1 MVNIRYAIENDFD
14 YIYKLSSKNS
24 NLLGFVHPMEIREAI
39 KNNKIVVS
47 TIDDNLCG
55 FCIFNPLKKTPTLLT
70 VQVIC
75 VDTEYRGNGIAKS
88 IISFLKEKYG
98 RDIKATCI
106 KDSDSEKFWSK
117 IARKYEELP
126 GNKRAICRYIIETN
140 KNKLF

>member
-1 MVNIRYAIENDFD
+1 MLEIKYAVEDNFDF
-14 YIYKLSSKNS
+14 IYKLSSKNS

-39 KNNKIVVS
+39 KNSKI
-47 TIDDNLCG
+47 IIAEYDNQVCG
-55 FCIFNPLKKTPTLLT
+55 FCIFNPLKKNPNLLT

-75 VDTEYRGNGIAKS
+75 IVDEFRGKGIAKS